1 MDITYNLKPLPATI
15 FLWNVIDLY
24 AIIATGLTQT
34 NSNHIQLSAVN
45 TLFILL
51 L

>member
-24 AIIATGLTQT
+24 AIIATCCRLK
-34 NSNHIQLSAVN
+34 
-45 TLFILL
+45 TLELVQRLNLIPG
-51 L
+51 